1 MKNSILDYEQVN
13 QILDN
18 FSKDKKFIEL
28 SDLGNT
34 EKDLPIRHFK
44 VGNGKSDIVITGATH
59 GSEIITT
66 DFILKLMSDIKNN
79 EKEWNNVLK
88 EFTIHLIPMLNPEGY
103 LISSC
108 AVRKLI
114 PRDMEQEEAELL
126 KQVQQIRFKRG
137 KEKLKLISNGEN
149 ILISFEEWRALK
161 EPILAKAKNNNIGG
175 LISWK
180 EYRYNPYGNYTEL
193 DEYVIRLQNQLLH
206 IYEYENQI
214 QANLE
219 QLTEERKEM
228 LERKAQEDSKE
239 DEMIG
244 WKKILGNQYSLEE
257 SFDIEAVEVIGVFVE
272 ISPLLLSE
280 FTNLIAAIT
289 NVPNNKIIKTNDKRK
304 IFFCFSFLSFSISS
318 FLLLWSYNS

>member
-1 MKNSILDYEQVN
+1 MNNMEEYLKERKSRFNGLKIKGRIIEN
-13 QILDN
+13 QGLKTHN
-18 FSKDKKFIEL
+18 
-28 SDLGNT
+28 
-34 EKDLPIRHFK
+34 P
-44 VGNGKSDIVITGATH
+44 GKSDKPDHTRDYGRKSQKVNERIAR
-59 GSEIITT
+59 
-66 DFILKLMSDIKNN
+66 KLRQN
-79 EKEWNNVLK
+79 ERDEEVESVDTRDEYEETLELEKLK
-88 EFTIHLIPMLNPEGY
+88 ERALEE
-103 LISSC
+103 SS
-108 AVRKLI
+108 KLQI
-114 PRDMEQEEAELL
+114 GEQAIAEKITYIENMEQEEAELL

-161 EPILAKAKNNNIGG
+161 EQILAKAKNNNIGG

-257 SFDIEAVEVIGVFVE
+257 SFDIEAVLENNSKV
-272 ISPLLLSE
+272 LSHFE
-280 FTNLIAAIT
+280 QILKETVNSQKVGKGT
-289 NVPNNKIIKTNDKRK
+289 RESVQIILDNMQ
-304 IFFCFSFLSFSISS
+304 
-318 FLLLWSYNS
+318 NSQEERE

>member
-1 MKNSILDYEQVN
+1 MEEYLKERKSRFNGLKIKGRIMRN
-13 QILDN
+13 QGLKMHN
-18 FSKDKKFIEL
+18 F
-28 SDLGNT
+28 
-34 EKDLPIRHFK
+34 
-44 VGNGKSDIVITGATH
+44 GKSEKPDHTRDYGKKSGKVNERIAR
-59 GSEIITT
+59 
-66 DFILKLMSDIKNN
+66 KLRQN
-79 EKEWNNVLK
+79 ERDEEVESVDTRDEYEETLELEELK
-88 EFTIHLIPMLNPEGY
+88 ERALEE
-103 LISSC
+103 SS
-108 AVRKLI
+108 KLQI
-114 PRDMEQEEAELL
+114 GEQAIAEKITYIENMEQEEAELL
-126 KQVQQIRFKRG
+126 KQVQQIRLKRG

-161 EPILAKAKNNNIGG
+161 EQILAKAKNNNIGG

-257 SFDIEAVEVIGVFVE
+257 SFDIEAVLENNSKV
-272 ISPLLLSE
+272 LSHFE
-280 FTNLIAAIT
+280 QILKETVNSQKVGKGT
-289 NVPNNKIIKTNDKRK
+289 RESVQIILDNMQ
-304 IFFCFSFLSFSISS
+304 
-318 FLLLWSYNS
+318 NSQEERE

>member
-1 MKNSILDYEQVN
+1 MEEYLKERKSRFNGLKIKGRIIEN
-13 QILDN
+13 QGLKTHN
-18 FSKDKKFIEL
+18 
-28 SDLGNT
+28 
-34 EKDLPIRHFK
+34 P
-44 VGNGKSDIVITGATH
+44 GKSDKPDHTRDYGRKSQKVNERIAR
-59 GSEIITT
+59 
-66 DFILKLMSDIKNN
+66 KLRQN
-79 EKEWNNVLK
+79 ERDEEVESVDTRDEYEETLELEELK
-88 EFTIHLIPMLNPEGY
+88 ERALEE
-103 LISSC
+103 SS
-108 AVRKLI
+108 KLQI
-114 PRDMEQEEAELL
+114 GEQAIAEKITYIENMEQEEAELL

-161 EPILAKAKNNNIGG
+161 EPILAKAKNNDIGG

-257 SFDIEAVEVIGVFVE
+257 SFDIEAVLENNSKV
-272 ISPLLLSE
+272 LSHFE
-280 FTNLIAAIT
+280 QILKETVSSQKVGKGT
-289 NVPNNKIIKTNDKRK
+289 RESVQIILDNMQ
-304 IFFCFSFLSFSISS
+304 
-318 FLLLWSYNS
+318 NSQEERE

>member
-1 MKNSILDYEQVN
+1 MEEYLKERKSRFNGLKIKGRIIEN
-13 QILDN
+13 QGLKTHN
-18 FSKDKKFIEL
+18 
-28 SDLGNT
+28 
-34 EKDLPIRHFK
+34 P
-44 VGNGKSDIVITGATH
+44 GKSDKPDHTRDYGRKSQKVNERIAR
-59 GSEIITT
+59 
-66 DFILKLMSDIKNN
+66 KLRQN
-79 EKEWNNVLK
+79 ERDEEVESVDTRDEYEETLELEELK
-88 EFTIHLIPMLNPEGY
+88 ERALEE
-103 LISSC
+103 SS
-108 AVRKLI
+108 KLQI
-114 PRDMEQEEAELL
+114 GEQAIAEKITYIENMEQEEAELL
-126 KQVQQIRFKRG
+126 KQVQQIRLKRG

-149 ILISFEEWRALK
+149 ILISFEEWRAL
-161 EPILAKAKNNNIGG
+161 GG

-257 SFDIEAVEVIGVFVE
+257 SFDIEAVLENNSKV
-272 ISPLLLSE
+272 LSHFE
-280 FTNLIAAIT
+280 QILKETVNSQKVGKGT
-289 NVPNNKIIKTNDKRK
+289 RESVQIILDNMQ
-304 IFFCFSFLSFSISS
+304 
-318 FLLLWSYNS
+318 NSQEERE

>member
-1 MKNSILDYEQVN
+1 MEEYLKERKSRFNGLKIKGRIIEN
-13 QILDN
+13 QGLKTHN
-18 FSKDKKFIEL
+18 
-28 SDLGNT
+28 
-34 EKDLPIRHFK
+34 P
-44 VGNGKSDIVITGATH
+44 GKSDKPDHTRDYGRKSQKVNERIAR
-59 GSEIITT
+59 
-66 DFILKLMSDIKNN
+66 KLRQN
-79 EKEWNNVLK
+79 ERDEEVEGVDTRDEYEETLELEELK
-88 EFTIHLIPMLNPEGY
+88 ERALEE
-103 LISSC
+103 SS
-108 AVRKLI
+108 KLQI
-114 PRDMEQEEAELL
+114 GEQAIAEKITYIENMEQEEAELL
-126 KQVQQIRFKRG
+126 KQVQQIRLKRG

-161 EPILAKAKNNNIGG
+161 EQILAKAKNNNIGG

-257 SFDIEAVEVIGVFVE
+257 SFDIEAVLENNSKV
-272 ISPLLLSE
+272 LSHFE
-280 FTNLIAAIT
+280 QILKETVNSQKVGKGT
-289 NVPNNKIIKTNDKRK
+289 RESVQIILDNMQ
-304 IFFCFSFLSFSISS
+304 
-318 FLLLWSYNS
+318 NSQEERE

>member
-1 MKNSILDYEQVN
+1 MEEYLKERKSRFNGLKIKGRIIEN
-13 QILDN
+13 QGLKTHN
-18 FSKDKKFIEL
+18 
-28 SDLGNT
+28 
-34 EKDLPIRHFK
+34 P
-44 VGNGKSDIVITGATH
+44 GKSDKPDHTRDYGRKSQKVNERIARKLRQNERDEEVESVDTRDEYEET
-59 GSEIITT
+59 
-66 DFILKLMSDIKNN
+66 LKL
-79 EKEWNNVLK
+79 EELK
-88 EFTIHLIPMLNPEGY
+88 ERALEE
-103 LISSC
+103 SS
-108 AVRKLI
+108 KLQI
-114 PRDMEQEEAELL
+114 GEQAIAEKITYIENMEQEEAELL
-126 KQVQQIRFKRG
+126 KQVQQIRLKRG

-161 EPILAKAKNNNIGG
+161 EQILAKAKNNNIGG

-257 SFDIEAVEVIGVFVE
+257 SFDIEAVLENNSKV
-272 ISPLLLSE
+272 LSHFE
-280 FTNLIAAIT
+280 QILKETVNSQKVGKGT
-289 NVPNNKIIKTNDKRK
+289 RESVQIILDNMQ
-304 IFFCFSFLSFSISS
+304 
-318 FLLLWSYNS
+318 NSQEERE

>member
-1 MKNSILDYEQVN
+1 MEEYLKERKSRFNGLKIKGRIIEN
-13 QILDN
+13 QGLKTHN
-18 FSKDKKFIEL
+18 
-28 SDLGNT
+28 
-34 EKDLPIRHFK
+34 P
-44 VGNGKSDIVITGATH
+44 GKSDKPDHTRDYGRKSQKVN
-59 GSEIITT
+59 EIIAR
-66 DFILKLMSDIKNN
+66 KLRQN
-79 EKEWNNVLK
+79 ERDEEVESVDTRDEYEETLELEELK
-88 EFTIHLIPMLNPEGY
+88 ERALEE
-103 LISSC
+103 SS
-108 AVRKLI
+108 KLQI
-114 PRDMEQEEAELL
+114 GEQAIAEKITYIENMEQEEAELL
-126 KQVQQIRFKRG
+126 KQVQQIRLKRG

-161 EPILAKAKNNNIGG
+161 EQILAKAKNNNIGG

-257 SFDIEAVEVIGVFVE
+257 SFDIEAVLENNSKV
-272 ISPLLLSE
+272 LSHFE
-280 FTNLIAAIT
+280 QILKETVNSQKVGKGT
-289 NVPNNKIIKTNDKRK
+289 RESVQIILDNMQ
-304 IFFCFSFLSFSISS
+304 
-318 FLLLWSYNS
+318 NSQEERE

>member
-1 MKNSILDYEQVN
+1 MIYTPKTKKAMIIAYNAHNGQVDKSGIPYIYHPIHLAEQMDTETECIVALLHDVVEDTN
-13 QILDN
+13 VTFDELEKN
-18 FSKDKKFIEL
+18 FSPEVIE
-28 SDLGNT
+28 G
-34 EKDLPIRHFK
+34 
-44 VGNGKSDIVITGATH
+44 
-59 GSEIITT
+59 
-66 DFILKLMSDIKNN
+66 LKLLTHDKNVDYLEYIRKIKNN
-79 EKEWNNVLK
+79 PIARKVKLADLYHNSDPTRME
-88 EFTIHLIPMLNPEGY
+88 NPTPKDLE
-103 LISSC
+103 
-108 AVRKLI
+108 R
-114 PRDMEQEEAELL
+114 
-126 KQVQQIRFKRG
+126 

-161 EPILAKAKNNNIGG
+161 EQILAKAKNNNIGG

-257 SFDIEAVEVIGVFVE
+257 SFDIEAVLENNSKV
-272 ISPLLLSE
+272 LSHFE
-280 FTNLIAAIT
+280 QILKETVNSQKVGKGT
-289 NVPNNKIIKTNDKRK
+289 RESVQIILDNMQ
-304 IFFCFSFLSFSISS
+304 
-318 FLLLWSYNS
+318 NSQEERE